1 MNGMDVPYEIEALLN
16 REGIS
21 QAVLAQRASVSQ
33 PTISRAR
40 RRIPLRRS
48 KQYERLCIYIRNEL
62 KTIALP
68 GTARDALAEI
78 WDGSPAHDDALAGLI
93 RASSELWRT
102 DGEEGTDEQ

>member
-1 MNGMDVPYEIEALLN
+1 MDVPYEIEALLS

-40 RRIPLRRS
+40 RRVPLRRS
-48 KQYERLCIYIRNEL
+48 KQYEKLCSYIRDEL
-62 KTIALP
+62 KTVALP

-78 WDGSPAHDDALAGLI
+78 WDGSSAHAEALAGLI
-93 RASSELWRT
+93 RASSKLWRT
-102 DGEEGTDEQ
+102 GSEKGIDEQ